1 MAEESEQQ
9 EQKNEVKENGTSEE
23 KETNEKEE
31 KTESDEE
38 GSDDE
43 SSEEEL
49 GLLERPVEILDRKRD
64 RKSTERLALE
74 KYEKQKTPKEELD
87 FSTGKGKVIGEIP
100 YVKHM
105 IDKTHSEDM
114 MTLYRLVFLCSYKPK
129 ASFLKKNLRT
139 FRGYPFEKDSKHYQK
154 AANMVDRITLPYI
167 KFVHE
172 IFGLEKS
179 GDKEANKE
187 RLLNFLMEPKD
198 LETPIPVKKPKVK
211 KTPKKKKKKSPKKS
225 SSKSKKETKS
235 AEEVSSAGESDD
247 EKEDGEEAEN
257 DEKKKVAKEE
267 KKKKASPKKK
277 PADKEKT
284 KKSEKKKQTKQP
296 TIKLPTPKKK
306 KTPKK
311 RKADDDSDDDDEPLV
326 KKAKDEPSDAELK
339 KVVSLILQGADLE
352 QITMKTVVKQVYE
365 KYPSI
370 DLTPRKDFIKNTVKE
385 IIS

>member
-1 MAEESEQQ
+1 MAEEDQN
-9 EQKNEVKENGTSEE
+9 NEVKENGATNE
-23 KETNEKEE
+23 KENNVTDEKEE
-31 KTESDEE
+31 KTESGEE
-38 GSDDE
+38 GSEDE

-74 KYEKQKTPKEELD
+74 KYEKQKTPKDELD
-87 FSTGKGKVIGEIP
+87 FSAGRGKVIGEIP

-114 MTLYRLVFLCSYKPK
+114 QTLYRLLFLCSYKPK
-129 ASFLKKNLRT
+129 IVILKKNLRT
-139 FRGYPFEKDSKHYQK
+139 FCGYPFEKESKHYQK
-154 AANMVDRITLPYI
+154 ASNMVDRITLPYI
-167 KFVHE
+167 KFVQE

-225 SSKSKKETKS
+225 SKPKKEAKS
-235 AEEVSSAGESDD
+235 AEEVSSAGESD
-247 EKEDGEEAEN
+247 GEEEGEN
-257 DEKKKVAKEE
+257 EEKKKVAKEE

-277 PADKEKT
+277 STDKEKA

-311 RKADDDSDDDDEPLV
+311 RKADDDSDDDDDEPLV